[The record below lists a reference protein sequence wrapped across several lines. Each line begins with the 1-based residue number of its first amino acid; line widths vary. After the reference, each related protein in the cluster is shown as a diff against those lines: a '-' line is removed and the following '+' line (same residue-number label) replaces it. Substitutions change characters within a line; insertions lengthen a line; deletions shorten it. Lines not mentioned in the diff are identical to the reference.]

1 MSGGDIQAWN
11 CIFHWNAHS
20 RIMDKSLLKLF
31 ETYFCQTCKIDVSSA
46 NIPQIEIR
54 PFGKSFTRFFYKQH
68 FYKQR
73 QGWNLQNIKQKLSN
87 TLRLN
92 FWQTCQKKLSLSVSM
107 RLYD

>member
-1 MSGGDIQAWN
+1 MSGADIQAWN

-31 ETYFCQTCKIDVSSA
+31 ETYFCETFKIDVSSA

-54 PFGKSFTRFFYKQH
+54 PFGKSFTRFFDKQH

-73 QGWNLQNIKQKLSN
+73 QG
-87 TLRLN
+87 
-92 FWQTCQKKLSLSVSM
+92 
-107 RLYD
+107 